1 MADILWPALKKSGY
15 TNSKAMLIENAY
27 YILTPA
33 QEVPEEK
40 ISEFQNFIES
50 LKALP
55 VVLDYHLHDQI
66 TAAISHLPHIIASTL
81 VCLVKDADTP
91 DELMKQ
97 LAAGGFKDITR
108 IASSSPTMWQHI
120 CLKKQREYL
129 SYSGNSIFLYWKRQ
143 KHR

>member
-1 MADILWPALKKSGY
+1 
-15 TNSKAMLIENAY
+15 MLIENAY

-50 LKALP
+50 LKRCRLCWT
-55 VVLDYHLHDQI
+55 I
-66 TAAISHLPHIIASTL
+66 ISMIRSQPLSATFPTLSPPL

-108 IASSSPTMWQHI
+108 IASPRLP
-120 CLKKQREYL
+120 C
-129 SYSGNSIFLYWKRQ
+129 GSISV
-143 KHR
+143 